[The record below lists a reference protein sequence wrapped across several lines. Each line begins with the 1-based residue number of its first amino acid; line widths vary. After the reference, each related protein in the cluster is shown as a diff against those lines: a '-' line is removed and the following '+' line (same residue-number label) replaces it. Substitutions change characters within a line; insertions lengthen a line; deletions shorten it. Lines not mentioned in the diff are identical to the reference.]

1 MNITPKYVIFD
12 SNNRLIG
19 GAKTIESA
27 EKQVTDTDNKI
38 FNLETKQYVINK
50 ENKEVNKE
58 DHIGIHLG

>member
-1 MNITPKYVIFD
+1 MNITPKYAIFD

-27 EKQVTDTDNKI
+27 EKQVAGTDNKI
-38 FNLETKQYVINK
+38 FNLEIKQYVINK

-58 DHIGIHLG
+58 DYIGSHLG